1 MSDFAAEFLKSMGPQ
16 VSSQLAGALGIK
28 KQTASQ
34 LIPSVL
40 PLVMGGLKR
49 QMETRG
55 GAERA
60 NLILN
65 KYGSPDV
72 LGSIGDLF
80 AAKAAEPT
88 ADPRLGGLLGEA
100 GVSAAGALAGR
111 FKLDKGTI
119 MKVIVMLA
127 PIILGYLSRK
137 RDQGG
142 LGAGGI
148 GALIDR
154 NGDGSILDDVA
165 GFLGGAAGG
174 GLLGGG
180 GAGAAGGLLGGLLG
194 GLKGKPPKRGR

>member
-1 MSDFAAEFLKSMGPQ
+1 MSDFAAEFMKSMGPQ
-16 VSSQLAGALGIK
+16 VSTQLAGTLGIK

-40 PLVMGGLKR
+40 PLIMGGLKR
-49 QMETRG
+49 QMDTRG

-65 KYGSPDV
+65 KYGSPSV
-72 LGSIGDLF
+72 LDGIGDLF
-80 AAKAAEPT
+80 ASKAAEKT

-100 GVSAAGALAGR
+100 GVSAASTLAGK
-111 FKLDKGTI
+111 FKLDSGTI

-127 PIILGYLSRK
+127 PIVLGYLSRK

-165 GFLGGAAGG
+165 GFLGSSG
-174 GLLGGG
+174 GLPGGG
-180 GAGAAGGLLGGLLG
+180 GAGGLLGGLLG
-194 GLKGKPPKRGR
+194 GLTGRPPKRTR

>member
-1 MSDFAAEFLKSMGPQ
+1 MSDFAAEFMKSMGPQ
-16 VSSQLAGALGIK
+16 VSTQLAGTLGIK

-40 PLVMGGLKR
+40 PLIMGGLKR
-49 QMETRG
+49 QMDTRG

-65 KYGSPDV
+65 KYGSPSV
-72 LGSIGDLF
+72 LDGIGDLF
-80 AAKAAEPT
+80 ASKAAEKT

-100 GVSAAGALAGR
+100 GVSAASTLAGK
-111 FKLDKGTI
+111 FKLDSGTI

-127 PIILGYLSRK
+127 PIVLGYLSRK

-142 LGAGGI
+142 LGAAGI

-165 GFLGGAAGG
+165 GFLGSSG
-174 GLLGGG
+174 GLPGGG
-180 GAGAAGGLLGGLLG
+180 GAGGLLGGLLG
-194 GLKGKPPKRGR
+194 GLTGRPPKRTR

>member
-1 MSDFAAEFLKSMGPQ
+1 MSDFATEFMKSMGPQ
-16 VSSQLAGALGIK
+16 VSTQLAGTLGIK

-40 PLVMGGLKR
+40 PLIMGGLKR
-49 QMETRG
+49 QMDTRG

-65 KYGSPDV
+65 KYGSPSV
-72 LGSIGDLF
+72 LDGIGDLF
-80 AAKAAEPT
+80 ASKAAEKT

-100 GVSAAGALAGR
+100 GVSAASTLAGK
-111 FKLDKGTI
+111 FKLDSATI

-165 GFLGGAAGG
+165 GFLGSSG
-174 GLLGGG
+174 GLPGGG
-180 GAGAAGGLLGGLLG
+180 GAGGLLGGLLG
-194 GLKGKPPKRGR
+194 GLTGRPPKRTR

>member
-1 MSDFAAEFLKSMGPQ
+1 MSDFATEFMKSMGPQ
-16 VSSQLAGALGIK
+16 VSTQLAGTLGIK

-40 PLVMGGLKR
+40 PLIMGGLKR
-49 QMETRG
+49 QMDTRG

-65 KYGSPDV
+65 KYGSPSV
-72 LGSIGDLF
+72 LDGIGDLF
-80 AAKAAEPT
+80 ASKAAEKT

-100 GVSAAGALAGR
+100 GVSAASTLAGK
-111 FKLDKGTI
+111 FKLDSGTI

-127 PIILGYLSRK
+127 PIVLGYLSRK

-165 GFLGGAAGG
+165 GFLGSSG
-174 GLLGGG
+174 GLPGGG
-180 GAGAAGGLLGGLLG
+180 GAGGLLGGLLG
-194 GLKGKPPKRGR
+194 GLTGRPPKRTR

>member
-1 MSDFAAEFLKSMGPQ
+1 MSDFATEFMKSMGPQ
-16 VSSQLAGALGIK
+16 VSTQLAGTLGIK

-40 PLVMGGLKR
+40 PLIMGGLKR
-49 QMETRG
+49 QMDTRG

-65 KYGSPDV
+65 KYGSPSV
-72 LGSIGDLF
+72 LDGIGDLF
-80 AAKAAEPT
+80 ASKAAEKT

-100 GVSAAGALAGR
+100 GVSAASTLAGK
-111 FKLDKGTI
+111 FKLDSGTI
-119 MKVIVMLA
+119 MKAIVMLA

-165 GFLGGAAGG
+165 GFLGSSG
-174 GLLGGG
+174 GLPGGG
-180 GAGAAGGLLGGLLG
+180 GAGGLLGGLLG
-194 GLKGKPPKRGR
+194 GLTGRPPKRTR